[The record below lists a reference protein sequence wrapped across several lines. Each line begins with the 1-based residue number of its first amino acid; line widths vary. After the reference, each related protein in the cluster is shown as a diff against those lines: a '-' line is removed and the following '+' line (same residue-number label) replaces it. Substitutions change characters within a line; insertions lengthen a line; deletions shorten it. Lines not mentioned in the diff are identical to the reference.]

1 MPNKKQI
8 SNPFKVTSPEQLG
21 VEDMKTLFVDDLD
34 ELEIMKDEGHM
45 MLKGPRG
52 VGKSMIFRYLQADC
66 QCKINGEKSFT
77 ELDFVGLHLPIRN
90 ESFVKITEL
99 RRLGD
104 DFAADLF
111 IEHLMVTT
119 FALRGFCSISKIPT
133 ALDCI
138 SPDSFRLYYKEK
150 VSPYFDSGN
159 NQEITFTDNH
169 MIIASIISRLQS
181 EYNKA
186 MQYIKRLSFN
196 DNARNEYN
204 GLFLDYQD
212 FLLPLFGGLRDISGF
227 PNAPIYLLI
236 DDAHFLTMAQTRILN
251 SWIATR
257 ASNSVSIKISTQYD
271 YKTFYT
277 VTGATIDSPHDY
289 KQIDLWELYTNKD
302 SYRKRIRNIISKR
315 LTYYGFEGITP
326 EDFFPQD
333 IKQEAEIA
341 KIYDEYKERAQKGE
355 GRGFSNTD
363 DAYRYARADFIKGLY
378 GKGKSAHT
386 YCYAGFEQLV
396 NVSSGVVR
404 YFLDAAHDMYAAQLE
419 KNNKMLVSFISSG
432 IQNDVVRRLA
442 VKFLKDELDDYKM
455 EGHNRATPKED
466 FNCLTN
472 LINGLGM
479 LFNAILLSERS
490 ERRVF
495 SIAISDEMSS
505 KTECIFNLGIQYGYF
520 HKSTIGRKERGSGRT
535 RRFVMNRRLAPI
547 WNLDPNSFAGYLF
560 MKNEILEEAM
570 SSPDKILRRIKA
582 SGSSVEDEKSENVQL
597 TLFDIYD
604 FDIEKRISISV
615 ESFNDMEAFK

>member
-1 MPNKKQI
+1 MTNKMPTN
-8 SNPFKVTSPEQLG
+8 NPFKVTSPEQLG

-66 QCKINGEKSFT
+66 QCKINGEKNFS
-77 ELDFVGLHLPIRN
+77 ELDFVGLHLPVRN

-111 IEHLMVTT
+111 MEHLMVIT
-119 FALRGFCSISKIPT
+119 FALRGFCSISKIST
-133 ALDCI
+133 AMDCI
-138 SPDSFRLYYKEK
+138 SPDSFREYYQQQF
-150 VSPYFDSGN
+150 SPYFCNDNSQYSDLAN
-159 NQEITFTDNH
+159 NRLIV
-169 MIIASIISRLQS
+169 ASIIKVLQK

-186 MQYIKRLSFN
+186 MQYIKKLSFCGS
-196 DNARNEYN
+196 ARNEYD

-212 FLLPLFGGLRDISGF
+212 FLLPLLGGLRTVSGF

-236 DDAHFLTMAQTRILN
+236 DDAHFLTEAQTRILN

-257 ASNSVSIKISTQYD
+257 YSNNVSIKISTQYD

-277 VTGATIDSPHDY
+277 VTGATIDTPHDY

-315 LTYYGFEGITP
+315 LNYYGFQGITP
-326 EDFFPQD
+326 EAFFPPD
-333 IKQEAEIA
+333 VEQEAEI
-341 KIYDEYKERAQKGE
+341 KRIYDEYKERAQKGE
-355 GRGFSNTD
+355 GRGSSDTD
-363 DAYRYARADFIKGLY
+363 DAYRYARADFIKSLY
-378 GKGKSAHT
+378 GKRKSAYT

-396 NVSSGVVR
+396 NISSGVVR
-404 YFLDAAHDMYAAQLE
+404 YFLDAAHDMYAEQLE
-419 KNNKMLVSFISSG
+419 KNEKMPVTSISSG

-442 VKFLKDELDDYKM
+442 IKFLKDELDDYKI
-455 EGHNRATPKED
+455 EGHDKAAPKED
-466 FNCLTN
+466 FNRLTN

-495 SIAISDEMSS
+495 SIAISDEMTDL
-505 KTECIFNLGIQYGYF
+505 TERIFNLGVQYGYF
-520 HKSTIGRKERGSGRT
+520 HKSTIGRKERGAGRT

-560 MKNEILEEAM
+560 MKNELLEEAM
-570 SSPDKILRRIKA
+570 SAPEKILRRIKDLD
-582 SGSSVEDEKSENVQL
+582 SSANSEVSENVQL

-604 FDIEKRISISV
+604 NDVEKTLNISIQG
-615 ESFNDMEAFK
+615 FYDKEAF

>member
-1 MPNKKQI
+1 MTCKIPAN
-8 SNPFKVTSPEQLG
+8 NPFKVTSPEQLG
-21 VEDMKTLFVDDLD
+21 VEDMKTLFVDDLN

-66 QCKINGEKSFT
+66 QCKIDGEKSFT
-77 ELDFVGLHLPIRN
+77 DLDFVGLHLPIRN

-111 IEHLMVTT
+111 MEHLMVIT

-138 SPDSFRLYYKEK
+138 SPDSFRLYYNEK
-150 VSPYFDSGN
+150 ILPYFNSGD
-159 NQEITFTDNH
+159 QKEITLTDNR
-169 MIIASIISRLQS
+169 MIMATIINRLQS

-186 MQYIKRLSFN
+186 IQYMKRLSFCV
-196 DNARNEYN
+196 NARNEYD

-212 FLLPLFGGLRDISGF
+212 FLLPILGGLREISGF

-236 DDAHFLTMAQTRILN
+236 DDAHFLTEAQTRILN

-257 ASNSVSIKISTQYD
+257 YSNSVSIKISTQYD

-277 VTGATIDSPHDY
+277 VTGATIDTPHDY

-302 SYRKRIRNIISKR
+302 SYRTRIRNIISRR
-315 LTYYGFEGITP
+315 LEYYGIEGILP
-326 EDFFPQD
+326 EAFFPPD
-333 IKQEAEIA
+333 EEQEAQIS
-341 KIYDEYKERAQKGE
+341 KIYEEYKERAQRGE
-355 GRGFSNTD
+355 GRGYSVTD

-378 GKGKSAHT
+378 GKRKSAHT
-386 YCYAGFEQLV
+386 YSYSGFEQLV
-396 NVSSGVVR
+396 NISSGVVR
-404 YFLDAAHDMYAAQLE
+404 YFLDAAHDMYAEQLE
-419 KNNKMLVSFISSG
+419 KNDKMPVTLILPG
-432 IQNDVVRRLA
+432 IQNGVVRKLA
-442 VKFLKDELDDYKM
+442 IKFLKDELDDYKI
-455 EGHNRATPKED
+455 EGHDRAAPKED
-466 FNCLTN
+466 FNRLTN
-472 LINGLGM
+472 LINGLGT

-495 SIAISDEMSS
+495 SIAISDEMTDL
-505 KTECIFNLGIQYGYF
+505 TERIFNLGVRYGYF

-560 MKNEILEEAM
+560 MKNELLEEAM
-570 SSPDKILRRIKA
+570 SVPEKILRRIKVLD
-582 SGSSVEDEKSENVQL
+582 SSANSEASENVQL

-604 FDIEKRISISV
+604 SDVEKAISISV
-615 ESFNDMEAFK
+615 EDFYDKEAF